1 MEFDNLLKILDEEKD
16 FAKSYYI
23 PIIRPESSKILYD
36 IVGSYNPNSILEI
49 GTAIGFSGSIM
60 LSNTNAHLTTIELKE
75 ELYNK
80 AKELFSKLGFSERVT
95 QVLGDAKIE
104 IEKLLDSNLKYDFI
118 FLDGPK
124 GQYLYYLPTLTKLLN
139 TGGVIVADNVLFMGM
154 VEGEDHVPH
163 RKRTIVNNL
172 RKYLQIVNEYPYET
186 ELLHV
191 EDGIA
196 ITKVKE

>member
-1 MEFDNLLKILDEEKD
+1 MEFDSLLKVLDEDKD
-16 FAKSYYI
+16 FAKEHYI
-23 PIIRPESSKILYD
+23 PIIRPESSKVLYD
-36 IVGSYNPNSILEI
+36 IVSSYSPNTILEI

-60 LSNTNAHLTTIELKE
+60 LSATSAHLTTIELKE
-75 ELYNK
+75 NLYTK
-80 AKELFSKLGFSERVT
+80 ANELFTKLGYKDRVT
-95 QVLGDAKIE
+95 QILGDAKAE
-104 IEKLLDSNLKYDFI
+104 IEKLLESNKTYDFI

-139 TGGVIVADNVLFMGM
+139 KGGVIVADNVLFMGM

-172 RKYLQIVNEYPYET
+172 RKYLKIVNEYPYET
-186 ELLHV
+186 TLMHI

>member
-1 MEFDNLLKILDEEKD
+1 MEFDSLLKVLDEEKD
-16 FAKSYYI
+16 FAKEHYI

-36 IVGSYNPNSILEI
+36 IVSSYNPNTILEI

-60 LSNTNAHLTTIELKE
+60 LSATNAHLTTIELKE
-75 ELYNK
+75 PLFNK
-80 AKELFSKLGFSERVT
+80 AQDLFFKLGFTDRVT
-95 QVLGDAKIE
+95 QILGDAKIE
-104 IEKLLDSNLKYDFI
+104 IEKLLDAGKLYDFI

-139 TGGVIVADNVLFMGM
+139 KGGVIVADNVLFMGM
-154 VEGEDHVPH
+154 VEGEDYVPH

-172 RKYLQIVNEYPYET
+172 RKYLKIVNEYPYET
-186 ELLHV
+186 TLMHI